1 MAVKIKMLKKKLILV
16 HNVMGKVGETYKV
29 NNEIGEELVSD
40 GDAEYVDP
48 ELQAR
53 IKVKKPE
60 VEVES
65 EMKEEEK
72 VESAAM
78 EVPEK
83 AIKRR
88 PKGKKWGK

>member
-1 MAVKIKMLKKKLILV
+1 
-16 HNVMGKVGETYKV
+16 
-29 NNEIGEELVSD
+29 
-40 GDAEYVDP
+40 
-48 ELQAR
+48 LQAR